1 MPQSG
6 REPPVEETPPTRE
19 TLPQDTLRRWDPERI
34 GPYVVLGRL
43 GSGSMGQVYLGRSA
57 AGRLVAVKTIRVEL
71 AEEAGFRHRFAQEV
85 AAARKVSGVFTAA
98 VVEADPEADLPWLA
112 TAYVPAPSLARL
124 VLACGPL
131 PVTTVRWLAAG
142 CAEAL
147 ESIHGAGLVHRDLKP
162 SNVLVA
168 PDGPRVIDFG
178 VARAAE
184 RMGRTTSRGA
194 VGTPAY
200 MAPEQARDTH
210 EASVASDV
218 YSLGATLLFAA
229 TGHPPYQ
236 GVTVMDVLARLA
248 TEEPD
253 LSGLPGDLT
262 ELITACMH
270 RVPRQRPT
278 SSAMLAQLGDFTE
291 AQADPDEEHAYLPEA
306 AMALIGEYQ
315 RSPQLAALSEPD
327 DDRSSDAT
335 AASYTELPAS
345 YKPAPR
351 RKPGTGSPGAG
362 EPGWRRWLRSHMA
375 WAGWAS
381 VGAALVVVGVI
392 LGAALSSSSTPGSGA
407 SSNRHPAGAGAA
419 GTAGGAGDGV
429 RHARHNTS
437 GPALCVLNRSEGTPA
452 PRGSSRA
459 AASRPGLSVTVWL
472 TWQSP
477 TAAAPK
483 QTFDHTSPDKPV
495 AGADGTCQGPG
506 ISQLVPEFVAA
517 GGVHRRGDG
526 IRRPHDQH
534 GVHRDPRGRAA
545 RVISSGSTTGLPG
558 GSARPGRPVGS
569 GRPR

>member
-1 MPQSG
+1 MPPSG
-6 REPPVEETPPTRE
+6 REPPARETPPSRE
-19 TLPQDTLRRWDPERI
+19 TLRRWDPDRI

-71 AEEAGFRHRFAQEV
+71 AEDAGFRQRFAQEV

-229 TGHPPYQ
+229 TGHPPYS
-236 GVTVMDVLARLA
+236 GATVMDVLARLA

-253 LSGLPGDLT
+253 LSALPGELT
-262 ELITACMH
+262 ELITACMQ

-278 SSAMLAQLGDFTE
+278 SSSMLAQLGDFTE
-291 AQADPDEEHAYLPEA
+291 AQAGPGEEHAYLPAA

-315 RSPQLAALSEPD
+315 RSPQLATFGEPG
-327 DDRSSDAT
+327 DDRGSEDAT
-335 AASYTELPAS
+335 SASYTELPAS
-345 YKPAPR
+345 YKPVPR
-351 RKPGTGSPGAG
+351 RKPRTRSPGPG
-362 EPGWRRWLRSHMA
+362 RSGWRRWLTSHMA

-381 VGAALVVVGVI
+381 VGAAMVVVGVI
-392 LGAALSSSSTPGSGA
+392 LGAALSSSSSPNSGSNSKQTSGSVPVPLA
-407 SSNRHPAGAGAA
+407 PPVAPDTVC
-419 GTAGGAGDGV
+419 GTSAE
-429 RHARHNTS
+429 NTR
-437 GPALCVLNRSEGTPA
+437 GPALCVLNRSLGTANAVWVVLGRGFA
-452 PRGSSRA
+452 PRS
-459 AASRPGLSVTVWL
+459 SVTVSL

-477 TAAAPK
+477 PQIAPN
-483 QTFDHTSPDKPV
+483 QTFHHTAQVKPTV
-495 AGADGTCQGPG
+495 APDGTLRLN
-506 ISQLVPEFVAA
+506 INQLFPDSLRLGEFIV
-517 GGVHRRGDG
+517 GVT
-526 IRRPHDQH
+526 
-534 GVHRDPRGRAA
+534 
-545 RVISSGSTTGLPG
+545 GSG
-558 GSARPGRPVGS
+558 GSGASTMFIVIPTS
-569 GRPR
+569 A

>member
-6 REPPVEETPPTRE
+6 REPPVRETPPTRE
-19 TLPQDTLRRWDPERI
+19 TLRRWDPERI

-57 AGRLVAVKTIRVEL
+57 AGRLVAVKTIKVEL
-71 AEEAGFRHRFAQEV
+71 AEEAGFRRRFAQEV
-85 AAARKVSGVFTAA
+85 AAARKVSGVFTAS

-131 PVTTVRWLAAG
+131 PVATVRWLAAG

-236 GVTVMDVLARLA
+236 GTTVMDVLARLA
-248 TEEPD
+248 TEEPE
-253 LSGLPGDLT
+253 LSGLPDELT
-262 ELITACMH
+262 ELITACMA

-291 AQADPDEEHAYLPEA
+291 AQAGPDEEHAYLPAA
-306 AMALIGEYQ
+306 AMALIGQYRMREFQ
-315 RSPQLAALSEPD
+315 RSPQPSAVD
-327 DDRSSDAT
+327 DTGEDRSDDAT

-345 YKPAPR
+345 FKPASR
-351 RKPGTGSPGAG
+351 RKPGTKSPGPG
-362 EPGWRRWLRSHMA
+362 QSGWRRWLTSHMA
-375 WAGWAS
+375 WAGWAA
-381 VGAALVVVGVI
+381 VGAALIVAGVI
-392 LGAALSSSSTPGSGA
+392 LGASLTSSSTP
-407 SSNRHPAGAGAA
+407 
-419 GTAGGAGDGV
+419 TIGGAPPGGPPAPPAT
-429 RHARHNTS
+429 RCS
-437 GPALCVLNRSEGTPA
+437 GPLNASDKLMVCMNRSLGYPSTAFVVEGGGFA
-452 PRGSSRA
+452 PHSS
-459 AASRPGLSVTVWL
+459 LTVRL
-472 TWQSP
+472 TELDPSN
-477 TAAAPK
+477 K
-483 QTFDHTSPDKPV
+483 QIVNVTSPVKPV
-495 AGADGTCQGPG
+495 TGADGTFKVSV
-506 ISQLVPEFVAA
+506 SQLYPDSLKPGQFTVDVAGSDGHTTSTEFIVIPEGA
-517 GGVHRRGDG
+517 
-526 IRRPHDQH
+526 PL
-534 GVHRDPRGRAA
+534 
-545 RVISSGSTTGLPG
+545 TG
-558 GSARPGRPVGS
+558 
-569 GRPR
+569 

>member
-1 MPQSG
+1 M
-6 REPPVEETPPTRE
+6 
-19 TLPQDTLRRWDPERI
+19 
-34 GPYVVLGRL
+34 
-43 GSGSMGQVYLGRSA
+43 
-57 AGRLVAVKTIRVEL
+57 
-71 AEEAGFRHRFAQEV
+71 F
-85 AAARKVSGVFTAA
+85 FTAA

-131 PVTTVRWLAAG
+131 PVTAVRWLAAG

-229 TGHPPYQ
+229 TGHPPYR
-236 GVTVMDVLARLA
+236 GATVMDVLARLA

-253 LSGLPGDLT
+253 LSGLPDELT

-291 AQADPDEEHAYLPEA
+291 AQVGPDEEHAYLPEE

-315 RSPQLAALSEPD
+315 RSPQLFAPPLGE
-327 DDRSSDAT
+327 DRGDDAT
-335 AASYTELPAS
+335 VRLLHRTSRLLQARP
-345 YKPAPR
+345 PAPPR
-351 RKPGTGSPGAG
+351 RAGSRVTPGPGA
-362 EPGWRRWLRSHMA
+362 ESGWRQWVRSHLA
-375 WAGWAS
+375 WVGWAS
-381 VGAALVVVGVI
+381 VGAALVVAGVI
-392 LGAALSSSSTPGSGA
+392 LGASLTSSSTPTVRPAADRQSRRIRCAAPRSGQRRSDVCMNQSQGDPSTAFVVEGSGF
-407 SSNRHPAGAGAA
+407 
-419 GTAGGAGDGV
+419 
-429 RHARHNTS
+429 
-437 GPALCVLNRSEGTPA
+437 A
-452 PRGSSRA
+452 PRTPVTVTLTELDPPQRADLQTNVAGSSR
-459 AASRPGLSVTVWL
+459 
-472 TWQSP
+472 SP
-477 TAAAPK
+477 ARTGRFK
-483 QTFDHTSPDKPV
+483 VPV
-495 AGADGTCQGPG
+495 
-506 ISQLVPEFVAA
+506 SQLYPGSLPLGLFTVEVTGS
-517 GGVHRRGDG
+517 GGRATSTQFMCSH
-526 IRRPHDQH
+526 
-534 GVHRDPRGRAA
+534 RGRPPLA
-545 RVISSGSTTGLPG
+545 R
-558 GSARPGRPVGS
+558 R
-569 GRPR
+569 

>member
-1 MPQSG
+1 
-6 REPPVEETPPTRE
+6 
-19 TLPQDTLRRWDPERI
+19 
-34 GPYVVLGRL
+34 
-43 GSGSMGQVYLGRSA
+43 MGQVYLGRSA
-57 AGRLVAVKTIRVEL
+57 AGRLVAVKTIKVEL
-71 AEEAGFRHRFAQEV
+71 AEDAGFRHRFAQEV

-253 LSGLPGDLT
+253 LSGLPGELT
-262 ELITACMH
+262 ELITACMA

-278 SSAMLAQLGDFTE
+278 SSSMLAQLGDFTE
-291 AQADPDEEHAYLPEA
+291 AQAGPDEEHAYLPET
-306 AMALIGEYQ
+306 AMALIGQYRTREYQ
-315 RSPQLAALSEPD
+315 RGPQPAAFASLGAETRRRRHLRLLHRTSRLLQARPPAQARDQVTGSRPARLAAVAQVAHGLGRMGFR
-327 DDRSSDAT
+327 RSGPGRGRRRPRRRAQQFERPGFRRLETDVRR
-335 AASYTELPAS
+335 AAS
-345 YKPAPR
+345 AP
-351 RKPGTGSPGAG
+351 
-362 EPGWRRWLRSHMA
+362 
-375 WAGWAS
+375 
-381 VGAALVVVGVI
+381 
-392 LGAALSSSSTPGSGA
+392 SGA
-407 SSNRHPAGAGAA
+407 EH
-419 GTAGGAGDGV
+419 GV
-429 RHARHNTS
+429 RHVGQQH
-437 GPALCVLNRSEGTPA
+437 
-452 PRGSSRA
+452 PRPRPVHAEHEQGHRGCRVG
-459 AASRPGLSVTVWL
+459 RPG
-472 TWQSP
+472 
-477 TAAAPK
+477 
-483 QTFDHTSPDKPV
+483 
-495 AGADGTCQGPG
+495 
-506 ISQLVPEFVAA
+506 
-517 GGVHRRGDG
+517 
-526 IRRPHDQH
+526 
-534 GVHRDPRGRAA
+534 
-545 RVISSGSTTGLPG
+545 
-558 GSARPGRPVGS
+558 
-569 GRPR
+569 

>member
-6 REPPVEETPPTRE
+6 REPPVRETPPTRPE
-19 TLPQDTLRRWDPERI
+19 TLRRWDPERI

-57 AGRLVAVKTIRVEL
+57 AGRLVAVKTIKVEL
-71 AEEAGFRHRFAQEV
+71 AEEAGFRRRFAQEV

-236 GVTVMDVLARLA
+236 GATVMDVLARLA

-253 LSGLPGDLT
+253 LSGLPDELT
-262 ELITACMH
+262 ELITACMA

-291 AQADPDEEHAYLPEA
+291 AQAGPDEEHAYLPAA
-306 AMALIGEYQ
+306 AMALIGQYRTREFQ
-315 RSPQLAALSEPD
+315 RSPQPSAVD
-327 DDRSSDAT
+327 DTGEDRGDDAT
-335 AASYTELPAS
+335 SASYTELPAS
-345 YKPAPR
+345 YKPASR
-351 RKPGTGSPGAG
+351 RKPGTGSPG
-362 EPGWRRWLRSHMA
+362 PGRVRLAAMAQVAHGLGRMGVRRSGPDRGGCHSRRLAHQLEHPELGRLEQ
-375 WAGWAS
+375 AS
-381 VGAALVVVGVI
+381 RRAA
-392 LGAALSSSSTPGSGA
+392 AT
-407 SSNRHPAGAGAA
+407 AGAA
-419 GTAGGAGDGV
+419 GRRCARGPLNASDKLMVCMNRSLGYPSTAFVVEGAGF
-429 RHARHNTS
+429 
-437 GPALCVLNRSEGTPA
+437 A
-452 PRGSSRA
+452 PHSS
-459 AASRPGLSVTVWL
+459 LTVWL
-472 TWQSP
+472 TGKPDPIEQ
-477 TAAAPK
+477 A
-483 QTFDHTSPDKPV
+483 DVNVTSPVKPV
-495 AGADGTCQGPG
+495 IGADGTFRSA
-506 ISQLVPEFVAA
+506 ISQLFPDSLQLGQFTVEVT
-517 GGVHRRGDG
+517 GSDG
-526 IRRPHDQH
+526 QHDQH
-534 GVHRDPRGRAA
+534 GVHRDPRGAPL
-545 RVISSGSTTGLPG
+545 TG
-558 GSARPGRPVGS
+558 
-569 GRPR
+569 